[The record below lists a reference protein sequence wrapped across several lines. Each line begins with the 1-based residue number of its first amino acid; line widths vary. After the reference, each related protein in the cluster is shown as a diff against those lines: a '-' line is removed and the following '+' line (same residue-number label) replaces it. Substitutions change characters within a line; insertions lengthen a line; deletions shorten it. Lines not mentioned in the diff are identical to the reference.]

1 MAAQVAQEFPV
12 KRSILLTPDPIDEPA
27 LTAGR
32 VFSDTAGA
40 VVCFTGC
47 VRNRE
52 AERPLAAL
60 EYEAFPAMAI
70 RQFEHLLDQAAA
82 TWPLQSVEVVHRT
95 GIVRAGEASVWIR
108 VVGPH
113 RAEALAACGWI
124 LDEMKRVVPIWKR
137 PIWDS
142 ETDA

>member
-1 MAAQVAQEFPV
+1 M
-12 KRSILLTPDPIDEPA
+12 KRSILLTADPIDEPA

-32 VFSDTAGA
+32 SVSATAGA

-52 AERPLAAL
+52 AERPLVAL

-70 RQFEHLLDQAAA
+70 RQFERLLVQAEER
-82 TWPLQSVEVVHRT
+82 WPLESVDVVHRT
-95 GIVRAGEASVWIR
+95 GLVRAGEASVWIR
-108 VVGPH
+108 VVSSH

-137 PIWDS
+137 PIW
-142 ETDA
+142 EPVANP

>member
-1 MAAQVAQEFPV
+1 M
-12 KRSILLTPDPIDEPA
+12 KRSILLTADPIDESA

-32 VFSDTAGA
+32 ILSATAGA

-52 AERPLAAL
+52 GERPLAGL

-70 RQFEHLLDQAAA
+70 RQFEHLLDQAAEK
-82 TWPLQSVEVVHRT
+82 WPLESVDVVHRT
-95 GIVRAGEASVWIR
+95 GLVRAGEASVWIR
-108 VVGPH
+108 VVSPH

-124 LDEMKRVVPIWKR
+124 LDEMKRLVPIWKR
-137 PIWDS
+137 PIWNS
-142 ETDA
+142 AASA